1 MKRVVRNNPWA
12 LLTALVLFV
21 ASPLALMAQVKTT
34 TTTEHG
40 TPSVSTKVETG
51 EVVYVGASDLIVK
64 TPDGELHH
72 LTNIPPDRTAM
83 VDGKAITI
91 KDVKPGMKLSR
102 ITTITTTPRMVR
114 TVKTVTGTVWNVTPP
129 NRVILTLED
138 GTNQSFN
145 IPKGQKF
152 MVNGQETDAF
162 GLRKGMKVSGTAITE
177 SPETVVAQ
185 EVARTGKRPPP
196 PPPPPADQPVLVMVT
211 PAPAAPAAAPEE
223 APKALPKTA
232 SQLPLVGLL
241 GLLLMGASLGLRSY
255 RRAS

>member
-1 MKRVVRNNPWA
+1 MKQAVRNNPWA
-12 LLTALVLFV
+12 LLAAVILFAASALAVN
-21 ASPLALMAQVKTT
+21 AQVKTT

-40 TPSVSTKVETG
+40 APSVSTKVETG
-51 EVVYVGASDLIVK
+51 QIVYVGANDLIVK
-64 TPDGELHH
+64 TEDGELHH
-72 LTNIPPDRTAM
+72 ITNIPPDRTAM
-83 VDGKAITI
+83 VDGKPLTI
-91 KDVKPGMKLSR
+91 KDAKVGMTLSR

-129 NRVILTLED
+129 TRVILTLED

-185 EVARTGKRPPP
+185 EVTRTGKMPPP
-196 PPPPPADQPVLVMVT
+196 PPPPPADQPILVMVT
-211 PAPAAPAAAPEE
+211 PAPAAPAAAPTE

-232 SQLPLVGLL
+232 SSLPLVGLL
-241 GLLLMGASLGLRSY
+241 GLLLMGASLGLRAY
-255 RRAS
+255 RRVS